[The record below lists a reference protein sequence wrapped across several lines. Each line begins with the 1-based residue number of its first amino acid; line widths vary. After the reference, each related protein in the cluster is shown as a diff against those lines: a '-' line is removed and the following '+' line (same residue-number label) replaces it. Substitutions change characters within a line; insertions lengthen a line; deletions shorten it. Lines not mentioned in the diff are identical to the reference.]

1 MQATGAFLRSCLSA
15 HSVQEEPRAFTPCA
29 GLADGKLEAMATD
42 RRYEVKMSVPDG
54 AVPGT
59 LLDVPVRGGSE
70 KVRIRVP
77 DSCGGGSVLVLS
89 QAEGSTEWDLKIEEA
104 IAPTQDAS
112 TTSEVMRSAPVI
124 QPAQEDSPKPTLSE
138 QPVAYT
144 VRLDTTV
151 GVIDIIVRPDWAP
164 HGTRRFLELATSG
177 DLSNLAF
184 YRAIKGCISQFG
196 LPPKRPWPPIPDD
209 PPTGVPFLL
218 GAVSFAAIGPNARK
232 STLFICTGDMSHCLG
247 DKSWETPIGAVAE
260 ASLDVLDYIETVYG
274 DIVEFGGQG
283 PDTSRINAEG
293 NLYLQTNFP
302 KLTYIRSAT
311 VLDDGA
317 DSPPKETH
325 EVKEDLSAV
334 SRAVQEAEGLARAN
348 AGSAQQALHQAQAA
362 AATDSFEELRA
373 AVRRARQAAD
383 AAEAAAKA
391 AEAAQAAAESRHAPA
406 ANHVSVAP
414 QAQMAS
420 PAVAMPQQQVVPC
433 TVPAMVPSPCP
444 GPQRMPSIQAPG
456 NPTVQALQFAHGP
469 PPAHMQQLPLRP
481 QMPAHGQAMVPP
493 FMGLAGCRPLAPQ
506 VAQGAFPVMNG
517 GCAVPQPAPSPM
529 IPQ

>member
-1 MQATGAFLRSCLSA
+1 
-15 HSVQEEPRAFTPCA
+15 
-29 GLADGKLEAMATD
+29 MATD

-54 AVPGT
+54 AMPGM

-77 DSCGGGSVLVLS
+77 DGCGAGSVLVLS
-89 QAEGSTEWDLKIEEA
+89 QAEGSSEWDLNIEA
-104 IAPTQDAS
+104 TSSAQDMGPGDDGVRS
-112 TTSEVMRSAPVI
+112 PPGNQLPQEESPRPVM
-124 QPAQEDSPKPTLSE
+124 SE

-260 ASLDVLDYIETVYG
+260 ASLDVLDYIETIYG

-283 PDTSRINAEG
+283 PDTSRINSEG
-293 NLYLQTNFP
+293 NIYLQTNFP
-302 KLTYIRSAT
+302 KLTYIKSAT

-317 DSPPKETH
+317 DVQTGN
-325 EVKEDLSAV
+325 EDDPSSA
-334 SRAVQEAEGLARAN
+334 SRAAKEAEGVARAN
-348 AGSAQQALHQAQAA
+348 ASTAQQASQQAQQAA
-362 AATDSFEELRA
+362 AKDSMEELREA
-373 AVRRARQAAD
+373 ARRARQAAHAAVA
-383 AAEAAAKA
+383 AAEA
-391 AEAAQAAAESRHAPA
+391 AEAAQAAVEGRRAPA
-406 ANHVSVAP
+406 ANHFNATPQMHMAVPAMAP
-414 QAQMAS
+414 AM
-420 PAVAMPQQQVVPC
+420 AMPQQQM
-433 TVPAMVPSPCP
+433 VPAMVPSPCP
-444 GPQRMPSIQAPG
+444 GQQRMLSGMGQPMANVA
-456 NPTVQALQFAHGP
+456 NPTVQALQLAQ
-469 PPAHMQQLPLRP
+469 PAMQQTPMRPLL
-481 QMPAHGQAMVPP
+481 PAHGQVMGPP
-493 FMGLAGCRPLAPQ
+493 FMGLSGCRPLAPQ
-506 VAQGAFPVMNG
+506 VAQGAFPVMSNG
-517 GCAVPQPAPSPM
+517 SCGVPQAVRPQMLPQARPCQPGPPM
-529 IPQ
+529 DLT

>member
-1 MQATGAFLRSCLSA
+1 
-15 HSVQEEPRAFTPCA
+15 
-29 GLADGKLEAMATD
+29 MATD

-54 AVPGT
+54 AMPGT

-89 QAEGSTEWDLKIEEA
+89 QAEGSTEWDLKIEEVKTPA
-104 IAPTQDAS
+104 QDTS

-124 QPAQEDSPKPTLSE
+124 QPAHEESPKPTLSD

-317 DSPPKETH
+317 DSPPPKETL
-325 EVKEDLSAV
+325 EVKEDPSTV
-334 SRAVQEAEGLARAN
+334 SRTVQEAEGLARAN
-348 AGSAQQALHQAQAA
+348 ASSAQQALHQAQVA
-362 AATDSFEELRA
+362 AATDSMEELRA

-391 AEAAQAAAESRHAPA
+391 AEAAQAAAESRHAA
-406 ANHVSVAP
+406 VANHFSVAP

-444 GPQRMPSIQAPG
+444 GPQRMPSISQAPG

-469 PPAHMQQLPLRP
+469 PPTSMQQLPLRP
-481 QMPAHGQAMVPP
+481 QMPAHGQATVPP

-529 IPQ
+529 IPQARPCQPPGPAMDLT